1 MKLFNKLFLLL
12 VAGALAFSSCEK
24 ADELKVFAEGTAP
37 VLSSPTANVTPAP
50 ADSNLK
56 KLILNWTDP
65 KHSSDPSTHKF
76 IIEIDSANRN
86 FSRAYVREVVGK
98 LTDSIVAKEFNAIML
113 AWGFEFNKSY
123 DIDVRVTS
131 SYGNNN
137 EKKTSNI
144 LKIKATPY
152 KIPPKVAL
160 PTSGKLFIVGDATQG
175 GWNNPV
181 PVPSQELARIDET
194 TFGGIFQFNAGNQY
208 LLLPVNGSWDT
219 KYAIANNS
227 AAGVDLAGDFFF
239 STGPGDN
246 FKAPAISGLYKITVD
261 FQKGIYSVAPFNLQH
276 GLPTA
281 LFIVGDATPG
291 GWNNP
296 VPVPAQQ
303 FTRRNSVQ
311 FDITVNLSSSGQYL
325 VLPTNG
331 DWGRKY
337 GVADNTVGAAK
348 TGGNITPEGQN
359 FPGPAANGTYKVALD
374 FFTGKYAVTQ

>member
-1 MKLFNKLFLLL
+1 MKLIKKLSVFT
-12 VAGALAFSSCEK
+12 LAVIIGITGCEK
-24 ADELKVFAEGTAP
+24 AEPLTNFANGTAT
-37 VLSSPTANVTPAP
+37 VLSSPTLTVAPAP
-50 ADSNLK
+50 ADSNSNSK
-56 KLILNWTDP
+56 FVLNWTDP
-65 KHSSDPSTHKF
+65 KYSSNPTTFKYV
-76 IIEIDSANRN
+76 IEIDSANRN
-86 FSRAYVREVVGK
+86 FSRAYTRTVIGK
-98 LTDSIVAKEFNAIML
+98 LSDSIVAKEFNAIML
-113 AWGFEFNKSY
+113 AWGFEFNRSY

-131 SYGNNN
+131 SYGNNK

-160 PTSGKLFIVGDATQG
+160 PTTGKLFIVGDATQG

-246 FKAPAISGLYKITVD
+246 FKAPSAGGFYKVTVD
-261 FQKGIYSVAPFNLQH
+261 FQQGKYKVEPYTGQH
-276 GLPTA
+276 GLPTN
-281 LFIVGDATPG
+281 LFIIGGATPG

-296 VPVPAQQ
+296 VPVPQQ
-303 FTRRNSVQ
+303 QLTRRNAVQ
-311 FDITVNLSSSGQYL
+311 WDITLNFTTGQAYL
-325 VLPTNG
+325 LLPTNG
-331 DWGRKY
+331 DWGRKF
-337 GVADNTVGAAK
+337 GTDV
-348 TGGNITPEGQN
+348 
-359 FPGPAANGTYKVALD
+359 PAANNLSGTFKAEGGDIPAPAVSGSYKFEID
-374 FFTGKYAVTQ
+374 FFSGKYKLTL